1 MSRGEF
7 LTRITIWFTLAAYAL
22 GAAYFIADRK
32 WKWESAARLM
42 WTAGCLSLFVHVAL
56 ALHHYHGWSQDSVY
70 RETARQ
76 TAEVFGIYWGGGM
89 YINYIVMLAWA
100 ADVSWWWLLP
110 ENFRRRPKILTVAW
124 HIFLLFIFFN
134 ATVVFVEGPLRWIGM
149 ALSAGMAT
157 LWITRRP

>member
-42 WTAGCLSLFVHVAL
+42 WTAGCLGLFVHVAL

-76 TAEVFGIYWGGGM
+76 TAKVFGVYWSGGM
-89 YINYIVMLAWA
+89 YVNYIVMLAWA
-100 ADVSWWWLLP
+100 ADVVWWWLLP
-110 ENFRRRPKILTVAW
+110 DNFRRRPRILTVAW
-124 HIFLLFIFFN
+124 HLFLLFIFFN

-149 ALSAGMAT
+149 TLSAGMAT
-157 LWITRRP
+157 LWVTRRP